1 MFIIVYLS
9 VFIGIHTLFFFRV
22 RVLFTDKGA
31 VQGLVML
38 FLALML
44 FVPMA
49 SYMLERAGHDLLA
62 RTMAFVGF
70 YWMGFI
76 FYAFVACLLMGAY
89 DLLVWGANS
98 ITPLVSQ
105 TRFSIPSL
113 SGKMPAL
120 VMMIG
125 VSLLC
130 VYGAVDARNIRV
142 ERLRIETDKLL
153 PGIDSLTIAQISDVH
168 LGLILRSGFLETL
181 LTKLEAVAPDI
192 LACTGDFVDG
202 SLNNLI
208 YLTEYFERLHPPYGK
223 YAVTGNH
230 EYYAGLDKS
239 LAFLKQSGFIV
250 LRGESKTIPGLIT
263 IAGVDDSNVSGA
275 TSTAGPAGTKK
286 ALDALSGSGNG
297 LFTLFLKHRPD
308 VVAESLG
315 RFDLQLS
322 GHTHRGQ
329 MFPFNYLVK
338 RQYPLMDGL
347 HELGKGSKI
356 YISRGTGTWGPP
368 MRVFSPPEITLI
380 ELVRRKN
387 DQ

>member
-9 VFIGIHTLFFFRV
+9 VFIGIHTLFFFRI
-22 RVLFTDKGA
+22 RVLFLDRGF

-44 FVPMA
+44 FMPMA
-49 SYMLERAGHDLLA
+49 SYMLERIGHDLLA

-89 DLLVWGANS
+89 DLLVWGANTL
-98 ITPLVSQ
+98 IPLVSQ
-105 TRFSIPSL
+105 ASFTIPSL
-113 SGKMPAL
+113 YGKVPAL
-120 VMMIG
+120 IMMTG

-130 VYGAVDARNIRV
+130 IYGAVDARNIRI
-142 ERLRIETDKLL
+142 ECLRIETDKLP
-153 PGIDSLTIAQISDVH
+153 PGTDGLTIAQISDVH
-168 LGLILRSGFLETL
+168 LGLILRRGFLETL
-181 LTKLEAVAPDI
+181 IGKLEELAPDI
-192 LACTGDFVDG
+192 LVCTGDFVDG

-208 YLTEYFERLHPPYGK
+208 YLTEYFERLNPPYGK

-230 EYYAGLDKS
+230 EYYAGLDRS
-239 LAFLKQSGFIV
+239 LAFLKQSGFVV
-250 LRGESKTIPGLIT
+250 LRGESKTLSNLIT
-263 IAGVDDSNVSGA
+263 IAGVDDSNISGGA
-275 TSTAGPAGTKK
+275 STAGPTGTKK
-286 ALDALSGSGNG
+286 ALDALSGSEDG

-380 ELVRRKN
+380 ELERRKN
-387 DQ
+387 G